1 MIIVNCKLKR
11 GSRSAN
17 SSIQIGDEHFAV
29 ETDRVQSINDIMGI
43 TRVPKAPS
51 YIKGLINLRGS
62 IKSLVDINLLLD
74 VMPGTEQNNIII
86 LTVEDE
92 EIGISVDEVEEVL
105 DIDEKDI
112 QKLEKGT
119 EKDQSYIKGILN
131 YEEKLL
137 TIIDID
143 KLLN

>member
-1 MIIVNCKLKR
+1 MQIVVFKL
-11 GSRSAN
+11 GE
-17 SSIQIGDEHFAV
+17 EHFAV
-29 ETDRVQSINDIMGI
+29 DTDKVQSINDMMGI
-43 TRVPKAPS
+43 TVVPKAPG

-74 VMPGTEQNNIII
+74 VNSSEEQQSIII

-105 DIDEKDI
+105 DIDEKSI
-112 QKLEKGT
+112 QKMNS
-119 EKDQSYIKGILN
+119 DQANSYIKGIIN
-131 YEEKLL
+131 HEDKLL

-143 KLLN
+143 RLLN

>member
-1 MIIVNCKLKR
+1 MMQIVVFKL
-11 GSRSAN
+11 
-17 SSIQIGDEHFAV
+17 GDEHFAV
-29 ETDRVQSINDIMGI
+29 ETDRVQSINDIMSI
-43 TRVPKAPS
+43 TKVPKAPS

-62 IKSLVDINLLLD
+62 IKSLVDLNLLLD
-74 VMPGTEQNNIII
+74 VNHGNEQNSIII

-105 DIDEKDI
+105 DIDEKNI
-112 QKLEKGT
+112 QKLD
-119 EKDQSYIKGILN
+119 KDTDKAQPYIKGILN
-131 YEEKLL
+131 YEDKLL

>member
-1 MIIVNCKLKR
+1 MQIVVFKL
-11 GSRSAN
+11 
-17 SSIQIGDEHFAV
+17 GDEHFAV
-29 ETDRVQSINDIMGI
+29 ETDRVQSINDIMSI
-43 TRVPKAPS
+43 TRVPKAPA

-62 IKSLVDINLLLD
+62 IKSLVDLNLLLD
-74 VMPGTEQNNIII
+74 VNHGNQQNNIII

-105 DIDEKDI
+105 DIDEKNI
-112 QKLEKGT
+112 QKLN
-119 EKDQSYIKGILN
+119 KDNDKNQPYVKGILN
-131 YEEKLL
+131 YEDKLL

>member
-1 MIIVNCKLKR
+1 MQIVVFKL
-11 GSRSAN
+11 
-17 SSIQIGDEHFAV
+17 GDEHFAV

-74 VMPGTEQNNIII
+74 VTPGTEQNNIII

>member
-1 MIIVNCKLKR
+1 MQIVVFKL
-11 GSRSAN
+11 
-17 SSIQIGDEHFAV
+17 GDEHFAV
-29 ETDRVQSINDIMGI
+29 ETERVQSITDVMGI
-43 TRVPKAPS
+43 TKVPKAPS

-74 VMPGTEQNNIII
+74 VAPSKEKNDIINIII
-86 LTVEDE
+86 LNVADE

-112 QKLEKGT
+112 QKLD
-119 EKDQSYIKGILN
+119 KDSDKVQAYIKGILN
-131 YEEKLL
+131 YEGKLL